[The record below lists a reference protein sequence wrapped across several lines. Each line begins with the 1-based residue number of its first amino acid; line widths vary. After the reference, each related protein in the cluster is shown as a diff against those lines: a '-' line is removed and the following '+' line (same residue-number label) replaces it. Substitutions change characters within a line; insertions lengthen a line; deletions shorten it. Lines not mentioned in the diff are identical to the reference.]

1 MGIRKIKRIIKIVIK
16 EIIAVLALTSF
27 FLALFY
33 WVAVIINFFVP
44 VP

>member
-16 EIIAVLALTSF
+16 EIIAVLALTAF
-27 FLALFY
+27 LLALFY

-44 VP
+44 AP

>member
-16 EIIAVLALTSF
+16 EIIAVLALTVF

-44 VP
+44 VT

>member
-1 MGIRKIKRIIKIVIK
+1 MGIRKIKRTIKIVIK
-16 EIIAVLALTSF
+16 EIIAVLALTAF

-44 VP
+44 AP

>member
-16 EIIAVLALTSF
+16 EIIAVLALTVF

>member
-16 EIIAVLALTSF
+16 EIIAVLALTAF
-27 FLALFY
+27 FLSLFY

-44 VP
+44 AP

>member
-16 EIIAVLALTSF
+16 EIIAVLALTVF

-44 VP
+44 AP

>member
-1 MGIRKIKRIIKIVIK
+1 MDIRKIKRIIKIVIK
-16 EIIAVLALTSF
+16 EIIGILALTAF

>member
-1 MGIRKIKRIIKIVIK
+1 MGIRKIKRIIKNFINF
-16 EIIAVLALTSF
+16 IISILVLTAF

-44 VP
+44 MP

>member
-1 MGIRKIKRIIKIVIK
+1 MDIRKIKRIIKNFIK
-16 EIIAVLALTSF
+16 SIIAVLALTAF

-44 VP
+44 AP

>member
-16 EIIAVLALTSF
+16 EIIAVLALTVF

-33 WVAVIINFFVP
+33 WVAVITNFFVP